1 MPKIN
6 VVECYC
12 IYHSFW
18 KLQPPLFFNFNPM
31 HFSYFQ
37 YHQWQRNLFK
47 NFLLFLQE
55 DELHDLTFISKHMT

>member
-1 MPKIN
+1 
-6 VVECYC
+6 
-12 IYHSFW
+12 
-18 KLQPPLFFNFNPM
+18 M

-37 YHQWQRNLFK
+37 FHHWQRNLLE

>member
-1 MPKIN
+1 MYWNAI
-6 VVECYC
+6 VFITASE
-12 IYHSFW
+12 SFN
-18 KLQPPLFFNFNPM
+18 LLSFLTFNPM